1 MFGKFVEFPEDCQE
15 NFVTDRP
22 QKSRK
27 RGRDRPDFFEKRGRA
42 DGNAI
47 LNVFFVGKLCEEE
60 EEEKKQQQKKMK
72 IKTKKKKKEQKQ
84 SPKKVRV
91 RGPLDRKKGRGE
103 KSVCFGFFGRQALR
117 R

>member
-60 EEEKKQQQKKMK
+60 EEKKTT
-72 IKTKKKKKEQKQ
+72 TKKDEDQDEEEEEGAKT
-84 SPKKVRV
+84 VA
-91 RGPLDRKKGRGE
+91 KKGP
-103 KSVCFGFFGRQALR
+103 S
-117 R
+117 

>member
-42 DGNAI
+42 DSDAI
-47 LNVFFVGKLCEEE
+47 LNGFFFGKLCEEE
-60 EEEKKQQQKKMK
+60 EEEKKNNKK
-72 IKTKKKKKEQKQ
+72 
-84 SPKKVRV
+84 R
-91 RGPLDRKKGRGE
+91 
-103 KSVCFGFFGRQALR
+103 
-117 R
+117 